1 MRGAK
6 LEIEFREVKDGR
18 IAAKQQMISNV
29 QGSEHALTSVPAAH
43 RQCARDA
50 GSLAADQGAYRDLN
64 IKTTLSR
71 IY

>member
-1 MRGAK
+1 MKWAK

-50 GSLAADQGAYRDLN
+50 GSLAADQGAYRELN
-64 IKTTLSR
+64 TKIPLSQ
-71 IY
+71 IH